1 MPSIYIPSS
10 LRRLVSSRAQG
21 CCEYCLLAAEDA
33 EFPHEID
40 HQVPIIHGGKSE
52 SDNLVF
58 ACVKCNRY
66 KGTNLA
72 AFDPL
77 DGSMRAVFNPR
88 LQLWRDHFA
97 IVGDSII
104 GLTPTG
110 RATVALL
117 KLSDDERVE
126 RRSVL
131 IRAGKFPPPNY

>member
-10 LRRLVSSRAQG
+10 LRRLVTSRAHG
-21 CCEYCLLAAEDA
+21 CCEYCLLASEHA

-58 ACVKCNRY
+58 ACLKCNRH

-72 AFDPL
+72 AFDPF

-88 LQLWRDHFA
+88 LQSWRDHFA
-97 IVGDSII
+97 LVGAFII

-117 KLSDDERVE
+117 KLSDDDGVE

-131 IRAGKFPPPNY
+131 IKAGKFPPPS